1 MIISEQ
7 NSRETTSDD
16 SLKANEDR
24 ENILSFRS
32 PPHNFEAE
40 KALLGAILANN
51 NAYDRVSGYL
61 KAEHFADGVNG
72 KIFEA
77 ASNLIER
84 GQIADPIT
92 LHNFFEND
100 GLVAEIGGTQYLA
113 EIANSLINVINS
125 AEYGRSIYDLY
136 LKRQLIDLG
145 ENIVNKAYSADI
157 NEQATQQIEQTEQ
170 QLYELAT
177 TGEIEGGFQDFKSSV
192 VSAIGMAE
200 IAHKRDGN
208 LSGVSTGLRDLDGI
222 MGGLHPSDLIILAA
236 RPSMGKTALATNI
249 AFNAAYDY
257 KFETDPNGNK
267 KTTDGAVVGFFSLEM
282 SAEQLASR
290 ILSEQAQI
298 ASDKM
303 RRGTLTNDE
312 FDKLVLASQELHKLP
327 IFIDDTP
334 ALSVSAL
341 RTRARRL
348 KRNEG
353 LGLII
358 VDYLQLMESS
368 QRTDN
373 RVQEISEITRGLKTL
388 AKELNVPVLAL
399 SQLSRAVEQR
409 EDKRPQLSDLRESGT
424 IEQDADVVSFIFRQA
439 YYDERG
445 EPTQRAEESVD
456 KFASRYTEW
465 QERSEQNRFIAEIII
480 GKQRHGPT
488 GTTKLHFNG
497 MYTRFGDLDTQHAES
512 YS

>member
-1 MIISEQ
+1 MVTSINKFNSSAETGKTSESSVSQ
-7 NSRETTSDD
+7 
-16 SLKANEDR
+16 
-24 ENILSFRS
+24 FRS
-32 PPHNFEAE
+32 LPHNFEAE
-40 KALLGAILANN
+40 KALLGAIFANN
-51 NAYDRVSGYL
+51 NAYDRVADYL
-61 KAEHFADGVNG
+61 RPECFADPIHGS
-72 KIFEA
+72 IFGA
-77 ASNLIER
+77 IAKLIER

-92 LHNFFEND
+92 LLNFFENNGSIRD
-100 GLVAEIGGTQYLA
+100 VGGSHYLA
-113 EIANSLINVINS
+113 EIAGSMVSVINS
-125 AEYGRSIYDLY
+125 AEYGRTIYDLH
-136 LKRQLIDLG
+136 LKRQLIELG
-145 ENIVNKAYSADI
+145 EQVVNRACTPEVDDPAVI
-157 NEQATQQIEQTEQ
+157 QIENAEQT
-170 QLYELAT
+170 LYDLAT
-177 TGEIEGGFQDFKSSV
+177 TGDLEGGFQDFKSTV
-192 VSAIGMAE
+192 ISAIEVAE
-200 IAHKRDGN
+200 IAHKRDGK
-208 LSGVSTGLRDLDGI
+208 LSGVSTGLRDLDQI

-257 KFETDPNGNK
+257 KFETNENGEK
-267 KTTDGAVVGFFSLEM
+267 KILDGAVVGFFSLEM
-282 SAEQLASR
+282 SAEQLAAR

-303 RRGTLTNDE
+303 RRGTLTNTE
-312 FDKLVLASQELHKLP
+312 FDKLVVASQQLHQLP

-353 LGLII
+353 LGLVV
-358 VDYLQLMESS
+358 VDYLQLMDGSS
-368 QRTDN
+368 RSDN

-388 AKELNVPVLAL
+388 AKELDVPVLAL

-439 YYDERG
+439 YYDERN
-445 EPTQRAEESVD
+445 EPVQRPEESTD
-456 KFASRYTEW
+456 KYTARYSEW
-465 QERSEQNRFIAEIII
+465 EERSEQNRFIAELII

-497 MYTRFGDLDTQHAES
+497 MYTRFGDLDTQHTES
-512 YS
+512 